1 MVLLGGT
8 AVVLPDINNTVVFL
22 WDTAVVLLEV
32 GSTVVLL
39 RGTAVVK
46 PEVGSTVVL
55 LGCTGVVVLVHEVS
69 SPQVSVAHCGKPE
82 NYCSAE

>member
-22 WDTAVVLLEV
+22 WDTAVVLL
-32 GSTVVLL
+32 
-39 RGTAVVK
+39 
-46 PEVGSTVVL
+46 EVGSTVVL